1 VSKSCAIMHLTLIA
15 IGKSLEPLKPQ
26 GETCLLYVRMQHV
39 PQSKQSLPQLYKT
52 KLLMSYNA
60 KVTVLFFSLIRSFY
74 HFELHTQ
81 HINAV

>member
-1 VSKSCAIMHLTLIA
+1 MSKSSAIMYLTLIA

-26 GETCLLYVRMQHV
+26 DETCLLYVRMQRV
-39 PQSKQSLPQLYKT
+39 PQSKQSPPQLCNT

-60 KVTVLFFSLIRSFY
+60 KVTILFSFFPFF

-81 HINAV
+81 HINAM